1 MKTLAEHMAVYGTY
15 HRDRRNKITHF
26 IGVPL
31 IVFSLLIPMAWLR
44 LKLGE
49 VEVSAA
55 MLFVLA
61 VLIYYFALDA
71 VLAAAMAVLSAVLLF
86 FAERVASL
94 PLGISATV
102 FAVTFILGWIIQLV
116 GHAFE
121 GRKPAL
127 LDNLFQ
133 VLVAPI
139 FLMAELFFALG
150 AKHALREEVEVL
162 MRKNE
167 RQSTK
172 NRL

>member
-1 MKTLAEHMAVYGTY
+1 
-15 HRDRRNKITHF
+15 
-26 IGVPL
+26 
-31 IVFSLLIPMAWLR
+31 
-44 LKLGE
+44 
-49 VEVSAA
+49 